1 VSGDG
6 GSELTDL
13 ATVDPLQPA
22 PYANLMAALLPL
34 PTHHSQ
40 AIAVCVVASLLLP
53 EVVRA
58 DPATASPAVISVFE
72 QGGDANY
79 HIPNLVVANDGTV
92 LAFCE
97 ERWKA
102 AGDNVGECHIVL
114 RRSLDEGRTWLPMVT
129 LRRKDGDKFHMG
141 SACVDRATG
150 TILLMCGGG
159 WLKSEDSG
167 ATWTDWEPSI
177 IAPADGMGGSTHGS
191 TPGVTLQYGIAK
203 GRLLWPA
210 RTVDKTDGYNDS
222 NIPDRRAKCYSTVLH
237 SDDHGKTIHRGNVFL
252 RGTGEACLVERLDG
266 GVCFNARAYFSD
278 HRRRT
283 ALSKDGGRTFAEEG
297 MDASIME
304 VDQGTCAGVIRYPPQ
319 LIGGADLV
327 LFSNPD
333 AEESVRCHGVLR
345 GSRDGARTWAY
356 AKELNS
362 ASDWFD
368 YSSLAVTHDGTILV
382 MAKSTATGRGVPGFA
397 KACSMIVF
405 RVSLEWLTEGQMEA
419 SATQAGTK

>member
-1 VSGDG
+1 VP
-6 GSELTDL
+6 DL
-13 ATVDPLQPA
+13 ATVDPLPSA
-22 PYANLMAALLPL
+22 SYATRMSALLPL
-34 PTHHSQ
+34 HTCRWQ
-40 AIAVCVVASLLLP
+40 AIAVLVVAALLLP
-53 EVVRA
+53 DSVCAE
-58 DPATASPAVISVFE
+58 PATTSPDVIAVFE

-97 ERWKA
+97 ERWRA

-114 RRSLDEGRTWLPMVT
+114 RRSLDEGRTWLPMTT
-129 LRRKDGDKFHMG
+129 LRRKDGGKFHMG
-141 SACVDRATG
+141 SACVDRSTG

-167 ATWTDWEPSI
+167 ATWTDWKPSI
-177 IAPADGMGGSTHGS
+177 VVSADGMGGSTHGS
-191 TPGVTLQYGIAK
+191 APGVTLQLGAAK

-210 RTVDKTDGYNDS
+210 RTVDKTDGYDDS
-222 NIPDRRAKCYSTVLH
+222 SIPDRRAKCYSTVLY

-266 GVCFNARAYFSD
+266 HVYFNARAYFSD

-283 ALSKDGGRTFAEEG
+283 ALSRDGGRTFAEEG
-297 MDASIME
+297 MDASIVE
-304 VDQGTCAGVIRYPPQ
+304 VDQGTCAGMVRYPPQ

-327 LFSNPD
+327 LFCNPD
-333 AEESVRCHGVLR
+333 AKESVRCHGVLR
-345 GSRDGARTWAY
+345 GSRDGTRTWAY
-356 AKELNS
+356 TKELNS

-368 YSSLAVTHDGTILV
+368 YSSIAVTHDGTILV

-405 RVSLEWLTEGQMEA
+405 RVSLKWFL
-419 SATQAGTK
+419 SADVSSCGRRD